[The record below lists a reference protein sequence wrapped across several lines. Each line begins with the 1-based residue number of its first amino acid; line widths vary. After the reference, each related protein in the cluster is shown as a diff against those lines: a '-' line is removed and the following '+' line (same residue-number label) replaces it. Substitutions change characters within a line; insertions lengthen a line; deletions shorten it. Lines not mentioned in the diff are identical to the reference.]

1 MSLFK
6 NLTVSS
12 DIEQD
17 KDTLGTS
24 KFAPWESGA
33 YDVVIDLAYVE
44 ESKGGAMGVNFVF
57 KTQDGKELNQ
67 TIYMTSGKEKGQLN
81 YYVSKDGAKHYLPG
95 FTLVNDICLLTLG
108 EEIKD
113 LETETKVLSI
123 YNYEAKKELPT
134 KSEVFVDLLGK
145 DVTLG
150 IQKVLEDK
158 YNKPGET
165 RTVNVISKVFRE
177 ADKKTTNEVRSES
190 AAEFYPTWVEKNAGI
205 LVNKVGKSKQ
215 ETPFAPDDKPKKS
228 LFSK

>member
-134 KSEVFVDLLGK
+134 KKEVLTDLLGK

>member
-6 NLTVSS
+6 NMDTPS
-12 DIEQD
+12 DVQQE
-17 KDTLGTS
+17 KDTLGAG
-24 KFAPWESGA
+24 KFDPWESGA
-33 YDVVIDLAYVE
+33 YDVVIDLAYE
-44 ESKGGAMGVNFVF
+44 IESKNGAKGVCFNF
-57 KTQDGKELNQ
+57 KTKDGKELSQ
-67 TIYMTSGKEKGQLN
+67 TIYATSGKEKNQLN

-95 FTLVNDICLLTLG
+95 FILINDIALLTLG

-113 LETETKVLSI
+113 LDTETKVLSI

-215 ETPFAPDDKPKKS
+215 ETPFTPDDKPKKS

>member
-134 KSEVFVDLLGK
+134 KKEVLTDLLGK
-145 DVTLG
+145 DITLG

-165 RTVNVISKVFRE
+165 RTINVISKVFRE

-215 ETPFAPDDKPKKS
+215 ETPFTPDDKPKKS

>member
-123 YNYEAKKELPT
+123 YNYDAKKELPT
-134 KSEVFVDLLGK
+134 KKEVLTDLLGK

>member
-134 KSEVFVDLLGK
+134 KKEVLTDLLGK

-165 RTVNVISKVFRE
+165 RTINVISKVFRE

-215 ETPFAPDDKPKKS
+215 ETPFTPDDKPKKS